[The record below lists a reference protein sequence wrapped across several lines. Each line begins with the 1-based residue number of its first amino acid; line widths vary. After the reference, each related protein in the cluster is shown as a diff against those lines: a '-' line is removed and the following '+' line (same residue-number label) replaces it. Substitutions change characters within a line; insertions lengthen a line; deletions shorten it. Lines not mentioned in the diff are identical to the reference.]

1 MPHSKTF
8 RAVGESLESLGVL
21 TFTLEK
27 AGLGVTVRTSDPLD
41 PSKLAKANLAEKVWE
56 IEASSRRQAKLFR
69 EDGALHYDA
78 NYISWLDT
86 QGQRKRRN
94 RFSAQAGGTKNLPQL
109 MRSLGRHLDRVE
121 PHRFRIS
128 WGDAEVHLDYQ
139 LPDGSRIQE
148 VLNIAKLHELT
159 IGSRY
164 RRAARK

>member
-1 MPHSKTF
+1 MAHAKTF
-8 RAVGESLESLGVL
+8 RAVGESLESLGVR

-27 AGLGVTVRTSDPLD
+27 AGQGVTVRTSEPLD

-56 IEASSRRQAKLFR
+56 IAASSRRQAKLFR

-78 NYISWLDT
+78 SYVSWLDA
-86 QGQRKRRN
+86 QGQGKRRN
-94 RFSAQAGGTKNLPQL
+94 RFSAQASGTKNLPQL

-121 PHRFRIS
+121 PHEFRIS
-128 WGDAEVHLDYQ
+128 WGAQEVHLEYQ

-159 IGSRY
+159 MSSRY